1 MNSNSKPPEIVKE
14 AFTEAREKLGLST
27 KELGVKACLS
37 TRQIEQI
44 ESGEMSSFYG
54 AQIKFTAAKKVAK
67 LLNLSDEDAFDYG
80 IQTQETFTS
89 SPDDLPIAEAKVV
102 PAPKLEDEKLVAPV
116 RVELVEE
123 VAQANE
129 LVKEDPVPAK
139 KVESIESPSLGAA
152 AESKPK
158 SQKNLFLWLS
168 VTAAAVFAVINLRPM
183 FFAEKPEEIILVK
196 EEVIEPAP
204 AVAPAEPAP
213 VAPATPATPA
223 VAAPVVASPVVAA
236 ASAEASAACPAE
248 EGIISYKPDAPRKAA
263 DMVYVQVKSK
273 QVICVSD
280 ASGKLQN
287 KMVEPGVGAS
297 FYGKPPFKVLT
308 GGLAQ
313 ADVFFQGAKV
323 RLTNPNYKTIVL
335 EAAEVVVPSAGTDSQ
350 QR

>member
-1 MNSNSKPPEIVKE
+1 MNSNSKPPEILKE
-14 AFTEAREKLGLST
+14 AFVQAREKLGLST

-80 IQTQETFTS
+80 NQTQEVFTS
-89 SPDDLPIAEAKVV
+89 SPDDLPIGEAKLVQ
-102 PAPKLEDEKLVAPV
+102 APKHEEEEPVAPV
-116 RVELVEE
+116 RIEPVEE
-123 VAQANE
+123 LAQASE
-129 LVKEDPVPAK
+129 LVKEDPVPVK
-139 KVESIESPSLGAA
+139 KVEVIESSSLSPAV
-152 AESKPK
+152 ESKPK
-158 SQKNLFLWLS
+158 AQKNLFLWLS
-168 VTAAAVFAVINLRPM
+168 VIAAAVFAVINLRPM
-183 FFAEKPEEIILVK
+183 LFADKPEELIVVK

-204 AVAPAEPAP
+204 VATPAEPAP
-213 VAPATPATPA
+213 VASVAPTA
-223 VAAPVVASPVVAA
+223 VAPVAASPA
-236 ASAEASAACPAE
+236 ASTEALAACPAE

-287 KMVEPGVGAS
+287 KMIEPGVGAS

-323 RLTNPNYKTIVL
+323 RLTNPNYKTIIL
-335 EAAEVVVPSAGTDSQ
+335 EAAEVVAPSTGTDTQ